1 MSRTGRPRP
10 RELFEVG
17 RQVVTAAFDGGQGV
31 SDAGL
36 LPIAQLDRELKF
48 AAAETVPRHVAK
60 LHSLWQEQ
68 RLFVLHPLLGDAKRM
83 PPARQPGAQ
92 YGLIANETII
102 PTHPVSVKKVGAAG
116 FLLGP

>member
-1 MSRTGRPRP
+1 
-10 RELFEVG
+10 
-17 RQVVTAAFDGGQGV
+17 
-31 SDAGL
+31 
-36 LPIAQLDRELKF
+36 
-48 AAAETVPRHVAK
+48 
-60 LHSLWQEQ
+60 
-68 RLFVLHPLLGDAKRM
+68 LFVLHPLLGDAKRM